1 MLWVFDVQPKPCP
14 TDAVWSRSTFDP
26 FLSVNNIKLELDPN
40 AKEFTLKENVRSLN
54 PHADIFKP
62 LLAHPFELNPLAKKF
77 RPASVLHPTVVLF
90 HPAPNKGDTQQKSS
104 KLSPH
109 AAEFVP
115 AFGSNLLVNDSQ
127 FEQEKLPKTLA
138 VPVVSLKGNNPT
150 TFVDANR
157 IVSINDGG
165 GETTG
170 TNIVRQRGIYYFLQ
184 KEEEKIEKL
193 QNKISRKY
201 NFFRKQKL
209 QKQLAEHE
217 AVYELLSFF
226 LNNN

>member
-1 MLWVFDVQPKPCP
+1 MLWVFDVQPNPYP

-26 FLSVNNIKLELDPN
+26 FLSVNDIKLELNPN
-40 AKEFTLKENVRSLN
+40 AKEFTPKEKVRSLN
-54 PHADIFKP
+54 PHADLFTS
-62 LLAHPFELNPLAKKF
+62 LLAHPFKLNPLAKKF
-77 RPASVLHPTVVLF
+77 RPASVLNPTVVLF
-90 HPAPNKGDTQQKSS
+90 NPAAHKDDIQQKSS

-115 AFGSNLLVNDSQ
+115 AFGSNPLANDSKP
-127 FEQEKLPKTLA
+127 EQEKLPQTLA
-138 VPVVSLKGNNPT
+138 VPVVSLERNNLT
-150 TFVDANR
+150 AFVDATR
-157 IVSINDGG
+157 IVSINDEG
-165 GETTG
+165 GETAG
-170 TNIVRQRGIYYFLQ
+170 TNIVRPKGIEYFLR
-184 KEEEKIEKL
+184 KEVKKIEKL

-217 AVYELLSFF
+217 VVYKLLSSF